1 LTNLNLSAFDH
12 KLALDSQVS
21 TQDSLLGSK
30 SSAAKDLKYCRE
42 KKKVH
47 EGIKRS
53 IKKIY

>member
-1 LTNLNLSAFDH
+1 MTNLNLSASDH

-42 KKKVH
+42 KKKKVD

-53 IKKIY
+53 I